1 MSRIN
6 EALIIDL
13 DNTLVKTN
21 TTFEFMEILCPLRYA
36 VFSRYFKP
44 LLLLNMIFKR
54 DFYKL
59 MMIMI
64 CIKGRKKREL
74 ECYAKTYYE
83 MIKKNWSKYYSG
95 DVLNLLQTETY
106 KAKVLLTA
114 SLDFI
119 ANNFKELG
127 FDLVIASKTLY
138 KNERFQS
145 FFDLYGRKSGIV
157 KILSKH
163 FDNILIIDDDPEPAF
178 YTLNKKITVVRF
190 SK

>member
-1 MSRIN
+1 MSQIN

-44 LLLLNMIFKR
+44 LLLLNMIFKK

-59 MMIMI
+59 MMIMV
-64 CIKGRKKREL
+64 CIKRHKKREL
-74 ECYAKTYYE
+74 ECYAKIYYE
-83 MIKKNWSKYYSG
+83 MTKKNWSKYYNG
-95 DVLNLLQTETY
+95 NVLNLLQTETY

-127 FDLVIASKTLY
+127 FDLIIASKTLY

>member
-1 MSRIN
+1 MLQTS

-21 TTFEFMEILCPLRYA
+21 TTFEFMKILCPLRYA
-36 VFSRYFKP
+36 VFSRLFKP
-44 LLLLNMIFKR
+44 VLLLNMVFKK

-59 MMIMI
+59 MMVMI
-64 CIKGRKKREL
+64 CIKGREKEDL
-74 ECYAKTYYE
+74 ECYAKIYYE
-83 MIKKNWSKYYSG
+83 MIKKNQSKYYNT
-95 DVLNLLQTETY
+95 DVLNLLQTKTC

-127 FDLVIASKTLY
+127 FSFVVASRTRY
-138 KNERFQS
+138 KNKKFRF
-145 FFDLYGRKSGIV
+145 FFDLYGRKSEV
-157 KILSKH
+157 MKIFSKY
-163 FDNILIIDDDPEPAF
+163 FDSILIIDDDPEPTF
-178 YTLNKKITVVRF
+178 YTFNKKAIVVRF

>member
-1 MSRIN
+1 MSRIK

-21 TTFEFMEILCPLRYA
+21 TTFEFIEILCPLRYA

-74 ECYAKTYYE
+74 ECYAKIYYE

-138 KNERFQS
+138 KNKRFQS
-145 FFDLYGRKSGIV
+145 FFDLYGRKSRIV

-163 FDNILIIDDDPEPAF
+163 FNKILIIDDDPEPTL

>member
-1 MSRIN
+1 
-6 EALIIDL
+6 
-13 DNTLVKTN
+13 
-21 TTFEFMEILCPLRYA
+21 
-36 VFSRYFKP
+36 
-44 LLLLNMIFKR
+44 
-54 DFYKL
+54 
-59 MMIMI
+59 
-64 CIKGRKKREL
+64 
-74 ECYAKTYYE
+74 
-83 MIKKNWSKYYSG
+83 NWSKYYSS

-127 FDLVIASKTLY
+127 FDLIIASKTLY